1 MKRFMDATD
10 PKMQSAALKNPEVP
24 TEVLATL
31 AEIGQEVN
39 ASLNLDEVLAHA
51 AALIKR
57 HIDYEMFGVLMVNR
71 EGAYL
76 THRFA
81 IGYPPGL
88 AENLKVPIGQGI
100 TGIAARTGNA
110 VLVSDVSQDPRYI
123 NAIESVRSELA
134 VPLVF
139 RGKCVGV
146 LDIQSRHLNY
156 FTKEQ
161 QDILSVLANRLAVAI
176 ENARLFERVRTQAET
191 LLVLNEVSRE
201 ISSILDVEALLRR
214 AAELV
219 KRVIDYQI
227 LSLMLYDEEQ
237 QVFRHRLDVKH
248 GQRVQGKLRAA
259 ASEGIVGAA
268 ATTREPVLVPDVA
281 ADPRYLM
288 VNPETRSELA
298 IPMMHKGKVIGVLD
312 LESPQL
318 NYFTEDHVQ
327 TLSILAANLAVSL
340 ENARL
345 YEQVAKGEARL
356 ERDLQAA
363 KRIQGALL
371 RPAPSEDYGLDV
383 AARYVSA
390 REVCGDLYDFLRY
403 GPQQLGVALGDVSG
417 KGTAAALYGAVAI
430 GIMRSLA
437 PQKLQP
443 AEMLRQMNQ
452 LVGERRIEGRFMTAC
467 FATWQKGRQKLRVAN
482 AGQSQPL
489 LYKGGHCDRIELTGF
504 PLGIFEEV
512 SYEEWSVTLEPGNL
526 LVFHSDGIAETANS
540 EGQFFGTTRLRKLIE
555 QHHELAA
562 AEIADLVLR
571 EVDWFTQNAPL
582 SDDRTL
588 VVLKVK

>member
-1 MKRFMDATD
+1 MEATD
-10 PKMQSAALKNPEVP
+10 PKLQSSPVAENPEVS

-31 AEIGQEVN
+31 AEIGEEVN
-39 ASLNLDEVLAHA
+39 ASLDLDEVLAHA
-51 AALIKR
+51 AVLIKR
-57 HIDYEMFGVLMVNR
+57 HIDYEMFGVLMVDAD
-71 EGAYL
+71 GAYL

-88 AENLKVPIGQGI
+88 AENLRVPIGQGI
-100 TGIAARTGNA
+100 TGTAARTGHA
-110 VLVSDVSQDPRYI
+110 VRVSDVSRDPRYI
-123 NAIESVRSELA
+123 NAVDSVRSELA
-134 VPLVF
+134 VPLMF

-146 LDIQSRHLNY
+146 LDIQSCHLDY

-161 QDILSVLANRLAVAI
+161 QNILSVLANRLAVAI
-176 ENARLFERVRTQAET
+176 ENARLFQQVRTQAET

-227 LSLMLYDEEQ
+227 LSIMLYDEEQ
-237 QVFRHRLDVKH
+237 QAFRHRLDVKH

-259 ASEGIVGAA
+259 ATEGIVGAA
-268 ATTREPVLVPDVA
+268 ATTREPVLVPDVT
-281 ADPRYLM
+281 ADSRYLM

-318 NYFTEDHVQ
+318 NYFTDDHVQ

-345 YEQVAKGEARL
+345 YEQVAKGEARM

-371 RPAPSEDYGLDV
+371 RPVPTEDYGLDV

-403 GPQQLGVALGDVSG
+403 GPQQLGAALGDVSG

-489 LYKGGHCDRIELTGF
+489 LYKGGRCDKIELTGF

-512 SYEEWSVTLEPGNL
+512 HYDEWSVTLEAGDI
-526 LVFHSDGIAETANS
+526 LVFHSDGIAETTNS
-540 EGQFFGTTRLRKLIE
+540 EGQFFGMTRLRKLIE
-555 QHHELAA
+555 QHHELTA

-571 EVDWFTQNAPL
+571 EVDWFAQSAPL

>member
-1 MKRFMDATD
+1 METIDPHIPAALATD
-10 PKMQSAALKNPEVP
+10 SPEV
-24 TEVLATL
+24 VASL
-31 AEIGQEVN
+31 AELGQEVN
-39 ASLNLDEVLAHA
+39 ASLDLDEVLAHA
-51 AALIKR
+51 AVLVKKY
-57 HIDYEMFGVLMVNR
+57 IDYELFGVLMVDKD
-71 EGAYL
+71 GAYL

-88 AENLKVPIGQGI
+88 AENLKIPIGQGI
-100 TGIAARTGNA
+100 TGTAARTGQPVRVA
-110 VLVSDVSQDPRYI
+110 DVLQDPRYI
-123 NAIESVRSELA
+123 NAIDSVRSELA
-134 VPLVF
+134 VPLMF

-146 LDIQSRHLNY
+146 LDIQSRHPDY
-156 FTKEQ
+156 FTRDQ
-161 QDILSVLANRLAVAI
+161 QNILAVLANRLAVAI
-176 ENARLFERVRTQAET
+176 ENARLFQQVRTQAET

-201 ISSILDVEALLRR
+201 ISSILDVEELLRR
-214 AAELV
+214 TAELV
-219 KRVIDYQI
+219 KRVVDYQI
-227 LSLMLYDEEQ
+227 LSILLYDEEQ
-237 QVFRHRLDVKH
+237 KVFRHRLDVKH

-259 ASEGIVGAA
+259 ATEGLVGAA
-268 ATTREPVLVPDVA
+268 ATLREPVLVPDVT

-298 IPMMHKGKVIGVLD
+298 IPMIHKGKVIGVLD

-327 TLSILAANLAVSL
+327 TLSILAANLAVSV

-345 YEQVAKGEARL
+345 YEEVAKGEARL

-371 RPAPSEDYGLDV
+371 RAVPADDYGLDI

-390 REVCGDLYDFLRY
+390 REVGGDLYDFLRY

-452 LVGERRIEGRFMTAC
+452 IVGERRIEGRFMTAC

-489 LYKGGHCDRIELTGF
+489 LYKSGRCDKIELAGF
-504 PLGIFEEV
+504 PLGIFDEV
-512 SYEEWSVTLEPGNL
+512 QYDEWGVILEVGDI
-526 LVFHSDGIAETANS
+526 LVFHSDGIAETANA
-540 EGQFFGTTRLRKLIE
+540 EGQFFGTTRLKRLIE
-555 QHHELAA
+555 QNHERTAP
-562 AEIADLVLR
+562 EIADLVLR

-582 SDDRTL
+582 VDDRTL